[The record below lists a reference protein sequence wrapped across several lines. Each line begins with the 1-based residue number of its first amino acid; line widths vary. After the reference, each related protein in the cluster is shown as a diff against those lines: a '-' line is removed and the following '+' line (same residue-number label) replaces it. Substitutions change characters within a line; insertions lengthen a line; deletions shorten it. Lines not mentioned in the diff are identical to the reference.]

1 MNFSAST
8 GNAVKISKID
18 TLRVSIPFENDGP
31 RVGLRPSLDSRPW
44 THMECLMA
52 RVEAD
57 DGVVGWG
64 EAFGHF
70 VNGGTQEILNSL
82 VAPWFIGKDPREILS
97 LTDEAQRGF
106 HGFGRSGP
114 VVYALSAIDIA
125 LWDMNAKRAG
135 QPLYRLLG
143 GRDGRLDLYAS
154 LTRYRGD
161 PDALR
166 RNCQRAQQIGYTMIK
181 LHETTIPA
189 FLVAREALNPETR
202 IMLDVN
208 CPWSVAEARAVARAI
223 RDRNFHWLEEP
234 VWPPE
239 DYAGLAEVRKEGVAI
254 ACGENVSSLHEFRRV
269 FEAQAVDV
277 IQPSVIKLGG
287 ISAMMQVIALARAF
301 SVRVIPHC
309 FYWGPGY
316 LATAHVAASMAE
328 RPPVETPFIKLERV
342 PHRLFNPNQA
352 ALELPDTPG
361 LGFEPDPAA
370 LETYMLARH
379 SVS

>member
-1 MNFSAST
+1 
-8 GNAVKISKID
+8 VQISKIE

-44 THMECLMA
+44 THMECLLV
-52 RVEAD
+52 RIEAD

-70 VNGGTQEILNSL
+70 VNAGTQEILNTL
-82 VAPWFIGKDPREILS
+82 VAPWFVGKDPRAIVS
-97 LTDEAQRGF
+97 LMDEAQRGF
-106 HGFGRSGP
+106 HGFGRNGP
-114 VVYALSAIDIA
+114 VIYALSAVDIA
-125 LWDMNAKRAG
+125 LWDMAAKRAG
-135 QPLYRLLG
+135 QPVYRLLG

-161 PDALR
+161 PEALR

-189 FLVAREALNPETR
+189 FLIAREALNPGTR

-208 CPWSVAEARAVARAI
+208 CPWSVAEAKSVARAI

-239 DYAGLAEVRKEGVAI
+239 DYAGLAEVRNEGVAI
-254 ACGENVSSLHEFRRV
+254 ACGENVASLHEFRRL
-269 FEAQAVDV
+269 FEARAIDV
-277 IQPSVIKLGG
+277 VQPSVTKLGG
-287 ISAMMQVIALARAF
+287 ITSMTRVIALAQAF

-316 LATAHVAASMAE
+316 LATAHVAASMPE
-328 RPPVETPFIKLERV
+328 RPPVETPFIKLERA
-342 PHRLFNPNQA
+342 PHRLFNPDRA
-352 ALELPDTPG
+352 TLELPDAPG
-361 LGFEPDPAA
+361 LGFEPDVTV
-370 LETYMLARH
+370 LDKYTLARH